1 MVVLVDKVVLVTIQV
16 SLVQVYQLNL
26 PVAAVVVAIC
36 PLDLVVDLV
45 AVEVVVKVFQAKL
58 VDQQLV
64 GDN

>member
-1 MVVLVDKVVLVTIQV
+1 MVVLVDKVVLATIQV

-26 PVAAVVVAIC
+26 PVVAVEAAIC

-45 AVEVVVKVFQAKL
+45 AVEVVVKVFRAKL